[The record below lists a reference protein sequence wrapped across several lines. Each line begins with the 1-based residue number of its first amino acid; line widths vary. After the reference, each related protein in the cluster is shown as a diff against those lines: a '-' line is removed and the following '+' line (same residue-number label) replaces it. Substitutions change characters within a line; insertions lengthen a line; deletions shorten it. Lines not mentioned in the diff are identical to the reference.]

1 MLDDLFDDILDGFS
15 HSHSHSHRYTND
27 TDAVYAKFD
36 ALDAKAKARE
46 ASTEVLQL
54 KIKMEKV
61 MMITEALWMLL
72 KETNKFTDEDL
83 KEKIRQVDLR
93 DGKLDGKVAA
103 ELPNKCPKCG
113 QTLQKNM
120 LACIYCGAQTD
131 KEVFGR

>member
-1 MLDDLFDDILDGFS
+1 MLDDLFGDALHDFN
-15 HSHSHSHRYTND
+15 HSHRYTND

-46 ASTEVLQL
+46 ANTEVMQL
-54 KIKMEKV
+54 KLKMEKV

-83 KEKIRQVDLR
+83 KERIRQVDLR

-120 LACIYCGAQTD
+120 NACFYCGAQIID